1 MTGIPRP
8 TYVIQKMAER
18 SERGNKWH
26 LFTEYPGGGQVTL
39 GFHAKKAA
47 AIIVAR
53 VLAGRGG
60 KIEVRKM
67 KVERITA
74 WKVAA

>member
-1 MTGIPRP
+1 MIPRP
-8 TYVIQKMAER
+8 TYVIQRMPER

-26 LFTEYPGGGQVTL
+26 LFAEYTGGITTTL
-39 GFHAKKAA
+39 GFHAKKGS
-47 AIIVAR
+47 AIVVAR
-53 VLAGRGG
+53 LLAGRGG
-60 KIEVRKM
+60 KVEVRKM